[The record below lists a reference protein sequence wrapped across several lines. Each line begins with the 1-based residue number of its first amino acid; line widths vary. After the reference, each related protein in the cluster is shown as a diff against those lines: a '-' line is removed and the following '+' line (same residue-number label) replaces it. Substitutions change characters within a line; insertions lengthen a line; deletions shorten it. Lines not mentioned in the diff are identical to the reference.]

1 MGSDRVSISRLIIIG
16 NESNPKITRK
26 EIAASGK
33 MRDENIF
40 YKFKEQ

>member
-1 MGSDRVSISRLIIIG
+1 MGSDRVSISKLIIIG

-33 MRDENIF
+33 MVNDNIF
-40 YKFKEQ
+40 CKFKEQ